1 MHKTL
6 QLGQTCHNLIAL
18 PPKKQNMTT
27 LLWLLIL
34 NINLSELSIHNF
46 EFEPKFECIP
56 LFPLITLA
64 SISSAYLYGC
74 LLNLNVAP

>member
-27 LLWLLIL
+27 LLLLLIL
-34 NINLSELSIHNF
+34 NINLSELGIQNL
-46 EFEPKFECIP
+46 EFEPKFEYIL

-64 SISSAYLYGC
+64 SSSSAYSYGRV
-74 LLNLNVAP
+74 LNANVAP

>member
-34 NINLSELSIHNF
+34 NINLSAISIQNL
-46 EFEPKFECIP
+46 EFEYIL

-64 SISSAYLYGC
+64 SISSAYFNGRV
-74 LLNLNVAP
+74 LNVNVAT

>member
-6 QLGQTCHNLIAL
+6 QLGQTCHNLIAI

-27 LLWLLIL
+27 LLCLLIL
-34 NINLSELSIHNF
+34 NINLSELSIQNL
-46 EFEPKFECIP
+46 EFEVKFEYNL

-64 SISSAYLYGC
+64 SISSAYIYGC
-74 LLNLNVAP
+74 VLNVNVAP